1 MTKEECA
8 LLWFIISFSVVPEQ
22 KREDLCWRQTS
33 AVENISPLFIVI
45 FGPLINHPRRNHPPT
60 APHAHFCCF
69 SLLPHVQKSCF
80 GFFWSLG
87 RSAPPWVM
95 CLWWGLWTNAPRHP
109 SINSSVA
116 LICSGSARGRAT
128 HVSRAPILCFLQR
141 FIAASTSIC
150 LSLRS
155 LWYTLL
161 VSIKYLSA
169 VDRPPALCL
178 FVGHLYAAWDH
189 FGNGQP
195 FHGDQAWRG

>member
-8 LLWFIISFSVVPEQ
+8 LLRFIISFSVVSEQ

-33 AVENISPLFIVI
+33 AAVNVSPLFIVI
-45 FGPLINHPRRNHPPT
+45 FGPLINHPRRTHPPT
-60 APHAHFCCF
+60 APHAHFLCF

-95 CLWWGLWTNAPRHP
+95 CLWWGLWTNAPRCP

-128 HVSRAPILCFLQR
+128 HVSRSPILCVFSSALLLPVRPSVFPCVACDTRYLSPSNIYQL
-141 FIAASTSIC
+141 SIVH
-150 LSLRS
+150 LRS
-155 LWYTLL
+155 
-161 VSIKYLSA
+161 V
-169 VDRPPALCL
+169 
-178 FVGHLYAAWDH
+178 
-189 FGNGQP
+189 
-195 FHGDQAWRG
+195 